1 MKEVKFYQT
10 NNDNPIVADF
20 IRSFPAEDRKVIGRD
35 LMRLQ
40 IGYPMGPPL
49 CKHLRG
55 SIWEIRS
62 TVPSKREV
70 RLLYFFDV
78 GSQMIIVVHA
88 FIKMTR
94 TTPNSDIVLAQKR
107 QADF

>member
-1 MKEVKFYQT
+1 MKDVVFYQT
-10 NNDNPIVADF
+10 ANGNSVVADF
-20 IRSFPAEDRKVIGRD
+20 IRSLPAGDRKVVGRD

-55 SIWEIRS
+55 SLWEIRS

-70 RLLYFFDV
+70 RLLYFFDAI
-78 GSQMIIVVHA
+78 SQMIIVVHA
-88 FIKMTR
+88 FIKTTR
-94 TTPNSDIVLAQKR
+94 TTPNADIVLAER
-107 QADF
+107 RRSDF

>member
-1 MKEVKFYQT
+1 MKDVKFYQT
-10 NNDNPIVADF
+10 ANDNPVVASF
-20 IRSFPAEDRKVIGRD
+20 IRSFPPDDRKIIGRD

-62 TVPSKREV
+62 SVPSKREV
-70 RLLYFFDV
+70 RLLYFFDAS
-78 GSQMIIVVHA
+78 SQMIIVVHA
-88 FIKMTR
+88 FIKTTR
-94 TTPNSDIVLAQKR
+94 TTPNADIVLAERR
-107 QADF
+107 QSEF